1 MKSNV
6 KRTGVP
12 WQRLDEAVVVMEPA
26 LTAREGGHVLVAG
39 EDEPRRRRI
48 AAALSRDGH
57 HVSEARAPLE
67 LMRLAGIEGPSLRH
81 PTRPDA
87 IILDVTGKR
96 WATLDMLE
104 VVCAEHWT
112 LPVLVLVDDGD
123 AEALAEA
130 RRLGATAVLEL
141 PVDEATVRAEV
152 MTIVEP
158 SPARRGAA

>member
-1 MKSNV
+1 MKSQV
-6 KRTGVP
+6 KRSGGPGHGLAEEVF
-12 WQRLDEAVVVMEPA
+12 RLEPSERKQA
-26 LTAREGGHVLVAG
+26 AGHILVAS

-57 HVSEARAPLE
+57 RVSEARAPLE
-67 LMRLAGIEGPSLRH
+67 LMKLAGITGPSLRH

-87 IILDVTGKR
+87 IVLDVTGKR

-104 VVCAEHWT
+104 IVCTEHWT
-112 LPVLVLVDDGD
+112 LPVLVLVDRSDG
-123 AEALAEA
+123 EAVAEA

-141 PVDEATVRAEV
+141 PIDEGAVRAEV

-158 SPARRGAA
+158 SPPCRGAA